1 MPGAV
6 CLRGE
11 CKRLG
16 DSTEFRGEWGLTP
29 DDITNPGR
37 LSNSFTYKLSDND
50 TDNIEMSQTVPSS
63 GKYIG
68 YFLYDVDR
76 TEIRDE
82 LDLKFVENDAGT
94 YNVYGSGLTKEFGPV
109 KISGIFEGRGKL
121 TINKIPIDEITLPVP
136 ADDMPPPLSTP
147 SPIQICES
155 SVNGDEILLFGNI
168 QEEES
173 DSSSFRYVGEWSM
186 SDDPKQRYPF
196 AYTSIE
202 TGVYVGCFALAN
214 DEEITDEFC
223 IHGTYN
229 LHGIGKNR
237 FGSFIISGIRE
248 GNEMTLS
255 RTYIE
260 EDAVAAVEAPSP
272 PTPRRTTKRRRTI
285 PNFLHADFVGYTES
299 GDLVEDDVDGVDED
313 LLDEYES
320 DLESGSAE
328 DEEDEDV
335 LDEYEYKSALE
346 SGSAPEIEFDPSDSS
361 SNDTTYL
368 YGKIA
373 FEISSGRVIFSG
385 EEWTPDEDS
394 TQGYPFYYSAS
405 QLESGTF
412 TGSFCHSTNEVITD
426 ELSIELERNGDGT
439 SQVHGSG
446 NNRFG
451 SFVVSGKCD
460 GVEMIL
466 YRTYTHVEEDTTE
479 DEPQPLFSK
488 GESFVNMK
496 PKCSNSDCNHNH
508 GVVSPS
514 NRVKEWLTTRLVRI
528 YRRQF
533 HRSYS
538 LHYIETSYATFSLSF
553 VTQMKTPTR
562 CYQKSHSNSY
572 KVNFSNSLD
581 FNLLGERRNLRTG
594 RRRQGLLA
602 RRWRKEEERPRRY
615 WMTSLIDTPLLK
627 IWSTTFFQ

>member
-6 CLRGE
+6 CLQGE

-63 GKYIG
+63 GRYSG
-68 YFLYDVDR
+68 TFLFSDEDGIKIVQ
-76 TEIRDE
+76 DE

-136 ADDMPPPLSTP
+136 ADDVPPPLSTP
-147 SPIQICES
+147 PPIQISES

-196 AYTSIE
+196 SYTSIE

-223 IHGTYN
+223 IELHLNSHGTYN
-229 LHGIGKNR
+229 VHGIGKNR
-237 FGSFIISGIRE
+237 FGSFIISGICE

-260 EDAVAAVEAPSP
+260 EDAVAAVEAHSP

-285 PNFLHADFVGYTES
+285 PNVLHDDFVVGYTES
-299 GDLVEDDVDGVDED
+299 GVLVEDDEDEVDED
-313 LLDEYES
+313 DEDDYES
-320 DLESGSAE
+320 DLESGS
-328 DEEDEDV
+328 DIEED
-335 LDEYEYKSALE
+335 A
-346 SGSAPEIEFDPSDSS
+346 SS
-361 SNDTTYL
+361 PPPVPPTVREPRLRGTPSNDTTIDSAVL
-368 YGKIA
+368 SR
-373 FEISSGRVIFSG
+373 SSLCGRITHEFSSSRVLFSG
-385 EEWTPDEDS
+385 EWMPDEDS
-394 TQGYPFYYSAS
+394 TQRCPFYYTTS
-405 QLESGTF
+405 LIEPGTY
-412 TGSFCHSTNEVITD
+412 TGCFCLSTNEVITD
-426 ELSIELERNGDGT
+426 EFSIDLERNRDGT
-439 SQVHGSG
+439 YQVHGG
-446 NNRFG
+446 GTNRFG
-451 SFVVSGKCD
+451 SFSISGRYQ
-460 GVEMIL
+460 GEGGEMIL
-466 YRTYTHVEEDTTE
+466 HRTYTHVEEDTTE

-488 GESFVNMK
+488 GKSFVNMK
-496 PKCSNSDCNHNH
+496 SKCSNSDCNHNH
-508 GVVSPS
+508 GVVVSPS
-514 NRVKEWLTTRLVRI
+514 ESSEGVVDDEVGT
-528 YRRQF
+528 
-533 HRSYS
+533 
-538 LHYIETSYATFSLSF
+538 YISSIAQE
-553 VTQMKTPTR
+553 VTL
-562 CYQKSHSNSY
+562 YI
-572 KVNFSNSLD
+572 
-581 FNLLGERRNLRTG
+581 LL
-594 RRRQGLLA
+594 
-602 RRWRKEEERPRRY
+602 KPHMRPP
-615 WMTSLIDTPLLK
+615 LFPLLHR
-627 IWSTTFFQ
+627 